1 MPIVSNR
8 IKDGT
13 TNRRHEVILFQ
24 GHSGSYYLIDED
36 LETGDIDM
44 REMSQQEAVEFQA
57 FVEAA

>member
-13 TNRRHEVILFQ
+13 TNRPHEVILFQ

-36 LETGDIDM
+36 LETGDVDM
-44 REMSQQEAVEFQA
+44 REMSQQEAAEFQA

>member
-1 MPIVSNR
+1 MRIVSNR
-8 IKDGT
+8 IEDGT
-13 TNRRHEVILFQ
+13 TSRPHEVILFC

>member
-8 IKDGT
+8 IEDGIT
-13 TNRRHEVILFQ
+13 SHPHEVIVFR
-24 GHSGSYYLIDED
+24 GHSGSYYIIDED

>member
-1 MPIVSNR
+1 MRIISNQ

-13 TNRRHEVILFQ
+13 TSRPHEVILFR

-36 LETGDIDM
+36 LATGDIDM
-44 REMSQQEAVEFQA
+44 REMSQQEAAEFQA